1 MQKKRKKKIVA
12 FLCKPIFT
20 RFSINCHHW
29 KIAMNPL
36 KKLTTNIYHQKPSS
50 TNQPNAKPNILS
62 PHYTTISFSFVQNDP
77 HMCHFCSSGQMRCI
91 FIYSTTYLS
100 DSSVCLSFIVAPIFC
115 SFLLTRSRWIFF
127 FVDQNCARAYCI
139 MSKKN

>member
-1 MQKKRKKKIVA
+1 MPHAKKRKKKSLL

-20 RFSINCHHW
+20 RFSINYHHW

-36 KKLTTNIYHQKPSS
+36 KKIDHEYCHQKPSS
-50 TNQPNAKPNILS
+50 TNQPIAKPNILS

-91 FIYSTTYLS
+91 FIYSTLTSVTHL
-100 DSSVCLSFIVAPIFC
+100 SVCPSLSRP
-115 SFLLTRSRWIFF
+115 F
-127 FVDQNCARAYCI
+127 FVRFC
-139 MSKKN
+139 